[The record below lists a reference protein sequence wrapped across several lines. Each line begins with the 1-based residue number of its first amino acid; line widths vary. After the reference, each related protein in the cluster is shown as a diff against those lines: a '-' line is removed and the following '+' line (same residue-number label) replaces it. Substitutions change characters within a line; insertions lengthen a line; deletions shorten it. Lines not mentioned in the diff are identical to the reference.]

1 MVDLDGVLSQLTD
14 QLDDGREDVAE
25 RMVPEGDRR
34 GPPRAAQADDL
45 DQVITEMLETPGP
58 VIADIRVAKEE
69 NCFPMIPSG
78 AAHNDMLL
86 GPDDQ
91 AQKPVSEEGMV
102 LV

>member
-1 MVDLDGVLSQLTD
+1 MTGL
-14 QLDDGREDVAE
+14 VA
-25 RMVPEGDRR
+25 
-34 GPPRAAQADDL
+34 QKADDL
-45 DQVITEMLETPGP
+45 DDVITRMLETPGP

-86 GPDDQ
+86 GPEDQ
-91 AQKPVSEEGMV
+91 AEKPVSEEGMV